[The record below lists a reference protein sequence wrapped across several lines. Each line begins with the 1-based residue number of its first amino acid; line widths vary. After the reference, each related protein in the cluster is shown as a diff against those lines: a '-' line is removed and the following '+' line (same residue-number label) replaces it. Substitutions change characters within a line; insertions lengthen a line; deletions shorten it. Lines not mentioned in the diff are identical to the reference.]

1 MVYQDNQGILNMIFF
16 LFSYLFITDTLFCLL
31 ATWKITRTERLL
43 CKYVKILKIA
53 LHTTPGVVH
62 ENKVQNL
69 CSSVWRTLDLWQG
82 HTILLP
88 SSVQSPAQREG
99 LWPSAAQL
107 SITFL
112 QVWDKQCLLLP
123 QPPLHTHLGPWSDQS
138 IDIAWSPPIPL
149 SFSFV
154 EFFIPIDR
162 SGNR

>member
-1 MVYQDNQGILNMIFF
+1 MYGFGGLGQVEVGMSPWRDGR
-16 LFSYLFITDTLFCLL
+16 TDEQKG
-31 ATWKITRTERLL
+31 KIDHGRLRWA
-43 CKYVKILKIA
+43 IA

-69 CSSVWRTLDLWQG
+69 RSSVWRTLDLWQG